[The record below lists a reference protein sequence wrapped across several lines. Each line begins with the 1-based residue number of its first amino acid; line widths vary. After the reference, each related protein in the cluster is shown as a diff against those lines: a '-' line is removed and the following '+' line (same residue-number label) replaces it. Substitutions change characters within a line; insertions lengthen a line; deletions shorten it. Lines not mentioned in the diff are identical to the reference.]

1 MESGWEIFLHL
12 LMVHVIHDHIISVCN
27 KGSVLA
33 FYCVLGYMHSVEA
46 SSFTVAFLARNLGD
60 AFNEIKLLTFS
71 MLLFCSVWIS
81 FLPVYHTIKC
91 KSMVAVEVSVSWT
104 LVKDYFFCFLVSRCY
119 IILLRPQKIPFYTFR
134 KPHSETYN
142 ITQI

>member
-1 MESGWEIFLHL
+1 
-12 LMVHVIHDHIISVCN
+12 MVHVIHDHIIIVCN

-33 FYCVLGYMHSVEA
+33 FFCVLGYMHSVVA
-46 SSFTVAFLARNLGD
+46 SSFTVTFLARNFGD

-91 KSMVAVEVSVSWT
+91 KAMVAVEVSVS
-104 LVKDYFFCFLVSRCY
+104 
-119 IILLRPQKIPFYTFR
+119 
-134 KPHSETYN
+134 
-142 ITQI
+142 